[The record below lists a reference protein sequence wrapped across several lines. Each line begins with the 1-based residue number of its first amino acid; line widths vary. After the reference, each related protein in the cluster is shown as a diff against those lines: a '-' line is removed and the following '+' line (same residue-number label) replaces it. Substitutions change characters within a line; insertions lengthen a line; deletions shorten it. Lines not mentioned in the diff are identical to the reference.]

1 MNPIQTPAPITIVT
15 LPATILTR
23 AMVSAL
29 SACALTAEL
38 REAVSDAL
46 EEPFPGEELHGPGWP
61 DPLGDLRP
69 LRHHPAP
76 DRPRPRQPHR
86 GVTGSRACC

>member
-46 EEPFPGEELHGPGWP
+46 EEPFPGEDDYTDQGGLT
-61 DPLGDLRP
+61 RSAIFARSVII
-69 LRHHPAP
+69 RHLI
-76 DRPRPRQPHR
+76 DR
-86 GVTGSRACC
+86 GLASLTAA